1 MNKKLKNILYW
12 VSLVF
17 TGLTASLFAFEAL
30 LMNSTYKRYSEIYE
44 QFGDI
49 LSKTTYTKEQATNI
63 MQNTKI
69 EGNLSFF
76 SIEMYK
82 IYFPYVVGG
91 AVLFSVLFIIIVT
104 VRIIAK
110 KKERNK

>member
-1 MNKKLKNILYW
+1 MGKRWRKFLYW
-12 VSLVF
+12 VSLVV
-17 TGLTASLFAFEAL
+17 TGLSSLLFAFEAL

-44 QFGDI
+44 QFGEI

-82 IYFPYVVGG
+82 IYFPYVVG
-91 AVLFSVLFIIIVT
+91 AAIVSAIVFVVIIVT
-104 VRIIAK
+104 HIILR